1 MKKKSKWVRFRE
13 AVKSFFVSLFKKIIS
28 FLKNDRVIREIF
40 KQAGVEIITLIKNL
54 EFDNS
59 MSGDQKR
66 KYALKQIK
74 LILKNK
80 GIEVRTYII
89 NLVIEMALS
98 YIRKH
103 KI

>member
-1 MKKKSKWVRFRE
+1 MEKKSRWVRFRE
-13 AVKSFFVSLFKKIIS
+13 AVKSFFVSLFKKVIS
-28 FLKNDRVIREIF
+28 FLKRDKVLKEIF

-59 MSGDQKR
+59 MSGEEKR
-66 KYALKQIK
+66 KYACEQIKKILKQ
-74 LILKNK
+74 K

-103 KI
+103 NM